1 MISKLVARS
10 PEQDKNANK
19 VFLILTFFPCFSR
32 QDGVGTVTQQE
43 KESFAHVK
51 ERLRI
56 LLERHLTNFRFVFP
70 FGRPEGALKSTISLL
85 ERVSSIH
92 FMGWVGFN
100 QEEDSFALVKE
111 RFRKF
116 WSTIKPIFVLSFFL
130 VVQKELLNLPYPY

>member
-19 VFLILTFFPCFSR
+19 VFLILTFFQCFSR

-92 FMGWVGFN
+92 FMDKVVFN
-100 QEEDSFALVKE
+100 QEKESLAHAKE
-111 RFRKF
+111 RLR
-116 WSTIKPIFVLSFFL
+116 ILFVLSF
-130 VVQKELLNLPYPY
+130 LLDI

>member
-1 MISKLVARS
+1 MISKLVARF

-19 VFLILTFFPCFSR
+19 VFLILKFFPCFSR

-85 ERVSSIH
+85 ERVRLIH
-92 FMGWVGFN
+92 FTGWVG
-100 QEEDSFALVKE
+100 
-111 RFRKF
+111 
-116 WSTIKPIFVLSFFL
+116 
-130 VVQKELLNLPYPY
+130 

>member
-1 MISKLVARS
+1 MSVSKSQKKNQEFIISKLVARS

-19 VFLILTFFPCFSR
+19 VFLILTFFQCFSR

-56 LLERHLTNFRFVFP
+56 LVERHLTNFRFVFP

-92 FMGWVGFN
+92 FTGWVGLGWVG
-100 QEEDSFALVKE
+100 SGRVLI
-111 RFRKF
+111 RK
-116 WSTIKPIFVLSFFL
+116 
-130 VVQKELLNLPYPY
+130 